1 MQFLLMYILS
11 WNYGYTFFFNR
22 LYFYERMYIVQ
33 SLSSYTKILNI
44 VLIIVT
50 RVNMPLNCRD
60 PIKLL
65 FSYQFWTFL
74 TFCFDEKNI
83 CQGRRYLD
91 TKYIRMKQKVG
102 ELRERDMDLAR
113 SMEAKMHVFK
123 DMFEELGI
131 QDKLPEVR
139 SKVRNCR
146 GKILKFSRM
155 EEVY

>member
-1 MQFLLMYILS
+1 
-11 WNYGYTFFFNR
+11 
-22 LYFYERMYIVQ
+22 
-33 SLSSYTKILNI
+33 
-44 VLIIVT
+44 
-50 RVNMPLNCRD
+50 
-60 PIKLL
+60 
-65 FSYQFWTFL
+65 
-74 TFCFDEKNI
+74 
-83 CQGRRYLD
+83 
-91 TKYIRMKQKVG
+91 MKQKVG